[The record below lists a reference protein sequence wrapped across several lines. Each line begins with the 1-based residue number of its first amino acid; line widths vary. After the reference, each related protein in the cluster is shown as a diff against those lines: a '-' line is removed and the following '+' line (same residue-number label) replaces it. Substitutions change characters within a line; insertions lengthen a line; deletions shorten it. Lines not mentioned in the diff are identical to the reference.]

1 MAAIEV
7 LITIVIVTMAVI
19 TVGMVVAVIA
29 ATVMTTVAVRQE
41 ERLRTLKWW
50 APGRLAQLVRT
61 ILGVYVRR
69 MDLGT
74 SAAAAPRGARTNS
87 EAPGDPR
94 QTGLRAAP
102 SPGRGAARMAI
113 P

>member
-69 MDLGT
+69 MDSDFDEGG
-74 SAAAAPRGARTNS
+74 R
-87 EAPGDPR
+87 PGERPPWYER
-94 QTGLRAAP
+94 SGGPTR
-102 SPGRGAARMAI
+102 R
-113 P
+113 

>member
-1 MAAIEV
+1 MAAIGV
-7 LITIVIVTMAVI
+7 LITIVIATAALV

-50 APGRLAQLVRT
+50 APGRLAQFVRR

-69 MDLGT
+69 MDSDFDEGERPEERPPWYERSGGPT
-74 SAAAAPRGARTNS
+74 QR
-87 EAPGDPR
+87 
-94 QTGLRAAP
+94 
-102 SPGRGAARMAI
+102 
-113 P
+113 